1 MCDYDFLLC
10 ARFRVFL
17 IFFFL
22 GTLSIPPSYALLIV
36 IAFLFDRTKNYLYLC
51 TYIYNAVSLQMRL
64 KTLIALD
71 IKRSKQAFA
80 AFLTVCITTVVW
92 CEQLFYLRSS
102 RNLRLLDPPFW
113 RCQFVIYD
121 FVCEKLSN

>member
-1 MCDYDFLLC
+1 M
-10 ARFRVFL
+10 
-17 IFFFL
+17 
-22 GTLSIPPSYALLIV
+22 
-36 IAFLFDRTKNYLYLC
+36 LYLLSSLAC
-51 TYIYNAVSLQMRL
+51 LIAQKITYTYVHIYIYNAVSLQMRL

-102 RNLRLLDPPFW
+102 RHLRLLDPPFW